1 MAQSKLMELIY
12 YDPGAEVR
20 LTAYADTLILD
31 RQAAGT
37 MLCAVRFGGY
47 PEVTRAMADAI
58 YGGAV
63 VEATIGTE
71 TIRLQ
76 AMVKRYRR
84 QFSHDGIY
92 AVATLLA
99 NDEEPSCQ
107 GAEEAEEQTTM
118 EPRQCYLFCPA
129 GDRERLFEELDHKTA
144 APLIPAF
151 RDYVLD
157 TLIGRRELRPLRV
170 LSLREKLD
178 AWVLELQPEDRNVVT
193 LLEEGLH
200 SGAIAIPGAMPNTD
214 DGFSQVDGVTSYLNT
229 FGVTVADRIRNQFL
243 PLFDPAAEPLSPE
256 ILQVNDHIQKTAGYS
271 LYDAQLAVAE
281 AVKRQLHK
289 HRIALIRAECG
300 SGKTKIGTT
309 ALGALHDPGKKSFHL
324 VLCPSHVTRKW
335 VREIEETVPNSFAS
349 VVQTIGALD
358 WLYQRFALGT
368 RSWWRLSARPTI

>member
-1 MAQSKLMELIY
+1 
-12 YDPGAEVR
+12 
-20 LTAYADTLILD
+20 
-31 RQAAGT
+31 

-58 YGGAV
+58 YGGAA

-84 QFSHDGIY
+84 QFSHDGVY

-99 NDEEPSCQ
+99 NDEESSCQ

-118 EPRQCYLFCPA
+118 EPRQCYLFCPS

-178 AWVLELQPEDRNVVT
+178 AWVLELQPEDRNIVT
-193 LLEEGLH
+193 ILEEGLH
-200 SGAIAIPGAMPNTD
+200 SGAIAIPGATPNAD

-256 ILQVNDHIQKTAGYS
+256 ILQVNDHIQKTTGYS

-281 AVKRQLHK
+281 AVKRQPLPRPWDTAPLPTQHLHQEK
-289 HRIALIRAECG
+289 AAGACWRSALRRTARVQQRQRSGRRHGRTVCRFPLLRRHDRHTHQRLQLWYLSSAVSYCPQPYAE
-300 SGKTKIGTT
+300 
-309 ALGALHDPGKKSFHL
+309 
-324 VLCPSHVTRKW
+324 RW
-335 VREIEETVPNSFAS
+335 QRVPQA
-349 VVQTIGALD
+349 
-358 WLYQRFALGT
+358 R
-368 RSWWRLSARPTI
+368 RL